1 MPRTVNRYIF
11 RETAQTWFVVTVVLL
26 LILVTNQFAQVLGDA
41 AANRLPKDA
50 VLRVM
55 GLTSVQYLTILIP
68 VGYFLS
74 VLLALARLYR
84 DSEMYA
90 LMACGIGPAQI
101 YRPLLTLAI
110 ALATLVG
117 WLALF
122 VSPAAIDNVQRIVKD
137 ARERSDLR
145 LMEAGRFVSFGD
157 GDAVVYAESV
167 TPDGHLHNVF
177 VQRRPEAQVEV
188 IVAAE
193 AWQREGADPDTRILT
208 FIDGR
213 RYEGAPGDPRF
224 RIVEFAEHGIPY
236 RLPPS
241 GPAPQE
247 PESLPPA
254 ALIAAGNA
262 AAAAE
267 LQWRVSVP
275 LTLLVLTV
283 LAVPLARASPRQ
295 GRYAGLGVGVL
306 VYISYVNLLGASR
319 VWVQREQ
326 LPALL
331 GLWWVHA
338 AFLLAAAVLLARK
351 FGPRG
356 WPFHRRLRWV
366 RA

>member
-26 LILVTNQFAQVLGDA
+26 LILLTNQFAQVLGDA

-50 VLRVM
+50 VLLVM
-55 GLTSVQYLTILIP
+55 ALTSVQYLTILIP

-74 VLLALARLYR
+74 ILLALARLYR

-101 YRPLLTLAI
+101 YRPLFVLA
-110 ALATLVG
+110 AVLAALVG

-122 VSPAAIDNVQRIVKD
+122 VSPATIDTVQRIAQE

-145 LMEAGRFVSFGD
+145 LMEAGRFVTFGD
-157 GDAVVYAESV
+157 GDAVVYAEAV
-167 TPDGHLHNVF
+167 TPDGRLHNVF
-177 VQRRPEAQVEV
+177 VQRRPEAEVEV
-188 IVAAE
+188 IVAE
-193 AWQREGADPDTRILT
+193 QAWQREGADPDVRILT
-208 FIDGR
+208 FVNGR
-213 RYEGAPGDPRF
+213 RYEGEPGSARF
-224 RIVEFAEHGIPY
+224 RVVDFAEHGIPY

-247 PESLPPA
+247 PESQSLG
-254 ALIAAGNA
+254 ALVASGGA
-262 AAAAE
+262 AAMGE

-275 LTLLVLTV
+275 LTLVVLTL

-295 GRYAGLGVGVL
+295 GRYAGLGAGVL

-326 LPALL
+326 LPALV

-338 AFLLAAAVLLARK
+338 AFVLAALVLLARK

-366 RA
+366 RS